1 MIHAQRK
8 GPIGGGVPAC
18 DIKTHNLGCGAG
30 WSSLSYPIPKG
41 SEHSHCTVNHTL
53 GLQDGS
59 KAQQE
64 AGKGKQGQSGVHPES
79 GASHLFSQGDTKN
92 YWTSCTQQDV
102 RVSSDAQELSSSM
115 WGPT

>member
-1 MIHAQRK
+1 M
-8 GPIGGGVPAC
+8 PAC

-41 SEHSHCTVNHTL
+41 SEHSHCTVSHTL

-79 GASHLFSQGDTKN
+79 ESISPLQPGRHKELLDQLHAAGCESQF
-92 YWTSCTQQDV
+92 
-102 RVSSDAQELSSSM
+102 
-115 WGPT
+115 